1 MKRHAG
7 LLALAAL
14 TLVSW
19 VCLPS
24 TAQAW
29 GHRGWGWGYGGWGWG
44 YGGYGGWGGWGGWGG
59 YRGWGY
65 PAWGYSRCGYSGW
78 GYAGLRGYGYGYGG
92 YPWYASYY
100 ATPYYSAVLPYYAR
114 TTYVAP
120 ITVTAGPIVSTPASA
135 TVARSTP
142 TTRPNRA
149 TIRVHVPADAQ
160 VSFDGTA
167 MHQGGTDRVYVTPPL
182 QSGVQDYTF
191 DVTARWKADGKD
203 HRESRHILVSAG
215 RTTEVNFLTT
225 QNVSRPADSHTVAA
239 TASQTRRSG
248 ANGQ

>member
-1 MKRHAG
+1 M
-7 LLALAAL
+7 
-14 TLVSW
+14 
-19 VCLPS
+19 
-24 TAQAW
+24 
-29 GHRGWGWGYGGWGWG
+29 
-44 YGGYGGWGGWGGWGG
+44 
-59 YRGWGY
+59 
-65 PAWGYSRCGYSGW
+65 
-78 GYAGLRGYGYGYGG
+78 
-92 YPWYASYY
+92 
-100 ATPYYSAVLPYYAR
+100 LPYYAR

-203 HRESRHILVSAG
+203 HRESRHILVSRRPHDRG
-215 RTTEVNFLTT
+215 ELPDDTERVTSGGFAHRRCDRE
-225 QNVSRPADSHTVAA
+225 SDA
-239 TASQTRRSG
+239 RSG